1 VLFSVGNALA
11 IVGAIIVVALAL
23 PIAYDAIARK
33 AGHPTAWAFDLSL
46 YLMVGLVY
54 LSAAGGIHSGHH
66 FRVGL
71 LTDRVPILARA
82 SRYVDGFS
90 VLLFG
95 LALTVAGANLVATSY
110 ATNIRSTTLLAVP
123 LYIPQM
129 LLPFAGVALCL
140 QAVGLLLAPDNKPDP
155 PPA

>member
-1 VLFSVGNALA
+1 MT
-11 IVGAIIVVALAL
+11 IIGAVIVVALAL
-23 PIAYDAIARK
+23 PIAYDALARK
-33 AGHPTAWAFDLSL
+33 AGHPTNWAFDLSL
-46 YLMVGLVY
+46 YLMVALVY

-82 SRYVDGFS
+82 SRYVDGLS

-95 LALTVAGANLVATSY
+95 LALTVAGTNLVVTSY

-129 LLPFAGVALCL
+129 LLPIAGVAFCL
-140 QAVGLLLAPDNKPDP
+140 QSIGLLLAPDNRSDP